1 MISFHLYLEALSMLH
16 LKSTSNRRALLAL
29 GAATVALTLGVTG
42 ALVATPA
49 HANIVYDPTNHVQN
63 VLTAAR
69 ALEQIRVQTEQ
80 LTAQIRSLSQNP
92 YDHMGEI
99 GAAMSALTKLSDQA
113 RGLAGSVQGLERQ
126 FEELYPDRPN
136 ARNALDRIAA
146 SAWRIEMARQT
157 AGDAARVAAS
167 IDQSRS
173 ARSARMA
180 GAMAASQGATGQT
193 SAIQSS
199 VQALGVMSEQLEGL
213 QALMASQ
220 TRLAAQESARR
231 AAERQQ
237 AVDAHRRNWSRTSTK
252 PAPPK
257 FNPLPNARN

>member
-1 MISFHLYLEALSMLH
+1 MSRLNSRKM
-16 LKSTSNRRALLAL
+16 LAL
-29 GAATVALTLGVTG
+29 GAAGL
-42 ALVATPA
+42 ALVGVVSINLPPTPA
-49 HANIVYDPTNHVQN
+49 QAAIVFDPTNHIQN

-92 YDHMGEI
+92 YNHMGEI
-99 GAAMSALTKLSDQA
+99 GRAMSALTELSDQA

-136 ARNALDRIAA
+136 ARNAMERIMA
-146 SAWRIEMARQT
+146 SARRIEVARQT
-157 AGDAARVAAS
+157 AQDAARVAAS
-167 IDQSRS
+167 IDQGRA

-180 GAMAASQGATGQT
+180 GAMNAAQSADGQT

-213 QALMASQ
+213 QALIASQ
-220 TRLAAQESARR
+220 TRLAAEESARR

-237 AVDAHRRNWSRTSTK
+237 AVDAHRRNWARPAAK
-252 PAPPK
+252 PAAPK

>member
-1 MISFHLYLEALSMLH
+1 MFMSHS
-16 LKSTSNRRALLAL
+16 KSEPKRRSLLAL
-29 GAATVALTLGVTG
+29 GAATLALMVG
-42 ALVATPA
+42 ATASLPSTPA
-49 HANIVYDPTNHVQN
+49 FAGIVFDPTNHIQN

-92 YDHMGEI
+92 YNHMGEI
-99 GAAMSALTKLSDQA
+99 GRAMSALTELSDQA

-136 ARNALDRIAA
+136 ARNALERLMT
-146 SAWRIEMARQT
+146 SARRIEVARQT
-157 AGDAARVAAS
+157 AQDAARLAAS
-167 IDQSRS
+167 IDQGRS
-173 ARSARMA
+173 ARTARMA
-180 GAMAASQGATGQT
+180 GAMNASQNAEGQT

-213 QALMASQ
+213 QALFASQ
-220 TRLAAQESARR
+220 TRLAAEESARR
-231 AAERQQ
+231 IAERQQ
-237 AVDAHRRNWSRTSTK
+237 AVDANRRNWARPAAK

-257 FNPLPNARN
+257 FNPFPNARN

>member
-1 MISFHLYLEALSMLH
+1 MSHRNSRKM
-16 LKSTSNRRALLAL
+16 LAL
-29 GAATVALTLGVTG
+29 GAAGLV
-42 ALVATPA
+42 LVAVVSINLPPTPA
-49 HANIVYDPTNHVQN
+49 HAAIVFDPTNHIQN

-92 YDHMGEI
+92 YNHMGEI
-99 GAAMSALTKLSDQA
+99 GRAMSALTELSDQA

-136 ARNALDRIAA
+136 ARNAMERIMA
-146 SAWRIEMARQT
+146 SARRIEVARQT
-157 AGDAARVAAS
+157 AQDAARVAAS
-167 IDQSRS
+167 IDQGRA
-173 ARSARMA
+173 ARSARMV
-180 GAMAASQGATGQT
+180 GAMNAAQSADGQT

-213 QALMASQ
+213 QALIASQ
-220 TRLAAQESARR
+220 TRLAAEESARR

-237 AVDAHRRNWSRTSTK
+237 AVDAHRRNWARPAAK
-252 PAPPK
+252 PPPPK

>member
-1 MISFHLYLEALSMLH
+1 MSRLKLAHKSRTAL
-16 LKSTSNRRALLAL
+16 AF
-29 GAATVALTLGVTG
+29 GAATMALLVGVAGIIP
-42 ALVATPA
+42 ATPA
-49 HANIVYDPTNHVQN
+49 QAAIVFDPTNHIQN

-92 YDHMGEI
+92 YNHMGEI
-99 GAAMSALTKLSDQA
+99 GRAISALTELSDQA

-136 ARNALDRIAA
+136 ARNALERLMA
-146 SAWRIEMARQT
+146 SARRIEVARQT
-157 AGDAARVAAS
+157 AQDAARVAAS
-167 IDQSRS
+167 IDQGRA

-180 GAMAASQGATGQT
+180 GAMNAAQSAGGQT

-213 QALMASQ
+213 QALIASQ
-220 TRLAAQESARR
+220 TRLAAEESARR

-237 AVDAHRRNWSRTSTK
+237 AVDAHRRNWARPAAK
-252 PAPPK
+252 PAAPK

>member
-1 MISFHLYLEALSMLH
+1 MSHHKSGLKRRSLLGLSATTMALVIG
-16 LKSTSNRRALLAL
+16 LAL
-29 GAATVALTLGVTG
+29 PLST
-42 ALVATPA
+42 TPA
-49 HANIVYDPTNHVQN
+49 KAAIVFDPTNHIQN

-80 LTAQIRSLSQNP
+80 LTAQIRSLAQNP
-92 YDHMGEI
+92 YDHMGAI
-99 GAAMSALTKLSDQA
+99 GEAMSALTQLSDQA

-136 ARNALDRIAA
+136 ARNALDRIMA
-146 SAWRIEMARQT
+146 SARRIEVARQT
-157 AGDAARVAAS
+157 AQDAARLAAS
-167 IDQSRS
+167 IDQGRS
-173 ARSARMA
+173 ARTARMT
-180 GAMAASQGATGQT
+180 GAISASQGAQGQT
-193 SAIQSS
+193 AAIQSS

-220 TRLAAQESARR
+220 TRLAAEESARR

-237 AVDAHRRNWSRTSTK
+237 ALDVHRRNWKRTSTK
-252 PAPPK
+252 PPPPK

>member
-1 MISFHLYLEALSMLH
+1 MSHHKSRRLFGASLLVLGIVGSANLAFEA
-16 LKSTSNRRALLAL
+16 KPVQ
-29 GAATVALTLGVTG
+29 AA
-42 ALVATPA
+42 
-49 HANIVYDPTNHVQN
+49 IVFDPTNHIQN

-99 GAAMSALTKLSDQA
+99 GRAMSALTQLSDQA

-126 FEELYPDRPN
+126 FEELYPNEPN
-136 ARNALDRIAA
+136 ARNALDRIMA
-146 SAWRIEMARQT
+146 SARRIEVARQT
-157 AGDAARVAAS
+157 AQDAARVAAS
-167 IDQSRS
+167 IDQGRS

-180 GAMAASQGATGQT
+180 GAMAASQSAQGQT

-213 QALMASQ
+213 QALIASQ
-220 TRLAAQESARR
+220 TRLAAEESARR

-237 AVDAHRRNWSRTSTK
+237 ALDAHRRNWSRASSK
-252 PAPPK
+252 PLPPK

>member
-1 MISFHLYLEALSMLH
+1 MSH
-16 LKSTSNRRALLAL
+16 LKSRRFFGVSLAAIVLL
-29 GAATVALTLGVTG
+29 GGIGVSVEPTPVKAA
-42 ALVATPA
+42 
-49 HANIVYDPTNHVQN
+49 IVFDPTNHIQN

-80 LTAQIRSLSQNP
+80 LTAQIRSLAQNP
-92 YDHMGEI
+92 YDHMGAI
-99 GAAMSALTKLSDQA
+99 GQAMSALTQLSDQA

-136 ARNALDRIAA
+136 ARNAIDRIMA
-146 SAWRIEMARQT
+146 SARRIEVARQT
-157 AGDAARVAAS
+157 AQDAARLAAS
-167 IDQSRS
+167 IDQGRA
-173 ARSARMA
+173 ARTARMT
-180 GAMAASQGATGQT
+180 GAISASQGAQGQT
-193 SAIQSS
+193 AAIQSS

-220 TRLAAQESARR
+220 TRLAAEESARR

-237 AVDAHRRNWSRTSTK
+237 ALDAHRRNWKRTSTK
-252 PAPPK
+252 PPPPK

>member
-1 MISFHLYLEALSMLH
+1 
-16 LKSTSNRRALLAL
+16 
-29 GAATVALTLGVTG
+29 
-42 ALVATPA
+42 
-49 HANIVYDPTNHVQN
+49 

-92 YDHMGEI
+92 YNHMGEI
-99 GAAMSALTKLSDQA
+99 GRAMSALTELSDQA

-136 ARNALDRIAA
+136 ARNALERLMA
-146 SAWRIEMARQT
+146 SARRIEVARQT
-157 AGDAARVAAS
+157 AQDAARVAAS
-167 IDQSRS
+167 IDQGRS
-173 ARSARMA
+173 ARAARMA
-180 GAMAASQGATGQT
+180 GAMTASQNAEGQT

-213 QALMASQ
+213 QALIASQ
-220 TRLAAQESARR
+220 TRLAAEESARR
-231 AAERQQ
+231 IAERQQ
-237 AVDAHRRNWSRTSTK
+237 AVDAHKRNWARPASK

>member
-1 MISFHLYLEALSMLH
+1 MSRH
-16 LKSTSNRRALLAL
+16 KSGTKSRSIIAF
-29 GAATVALTLGVTG
+29 GAATMAL
-42 ALVATPA
+42 
-49 HANIVYDPTNHVQN
+49 IVGISASLPPNTAQAAIVFDPTNHVQN

-92 YDHMGEI
+92 YNHMGEI
-99 GAAMSALTKLSDQA
+99 GRAMSALTELSDQA

-136 ARNALDRIAA
+136 ARNALERLMA
-146 SAWRIEMARQT
+146 SARRIEVARQT
-157 AGDAARVAAS
+157 AQDAARVAAS
-167 IDQSRS
+167 IDQGRS
-173 ARSARMA
+173 ARAARMA
-180 GAMAASQGATGQT
+180 GAMSASQNAEGQT

-213 QALMASQ
+213 QALIASQ
-220 TRLAAQESARR
+220 TRLAAEESARR
-231 AAERQQ
+231 IAERQQ
-237 AVDAHRRNWSRTSTK
+237 AIDAHKRNWARPVSK